1 MTDREKAIVE
11 AYTGVC
17 MLAGNKRNIFYEY
30 VNEVMGRPIF
40 THEFAN
46 GYIQEELKEKS
57 KDDFVWL
64 CKGTTVEEYKDI
76 KLGEFVELINANIDV
91 EIEVRN
97 TDNEELF
104 KCDSISHV
112 FDVYGNC
119 EVDNWWSIRNNGRV
133 VVCIDDS
140 EVMRCTARSVEGKQ

>member
-17 MLAGNKRNIFYEY
+17 MLVDEKRNIFYEY
-30 VNEVMGRPIF
+30 VNEVMGRPIY
-40 THEFAN
+40 THEFADR
-46 GYIQEELKEKS
+46 YIQEELKEKS

-64 CKGTTVEEYKDI
+64 CKSTTVKEYKDI
-76 KLGEFVELINANIDV
+76 KLWEFVGLINANIDV

-97 TDNEELF
+97 ADNEELF

-112 FDVYGNC
+112 FDVYGDC
-119 EVDNWWSIRNNGRV
+119 EVLDWWSIRNNGRV

-140 EVMRCTARSVEGKQ
+140 EVMRCTAGNAVEKQ